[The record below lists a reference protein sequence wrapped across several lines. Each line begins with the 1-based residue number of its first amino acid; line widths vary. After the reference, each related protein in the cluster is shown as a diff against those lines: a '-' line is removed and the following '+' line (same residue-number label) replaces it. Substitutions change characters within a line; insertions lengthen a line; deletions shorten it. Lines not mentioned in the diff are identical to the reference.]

1 MSVLNFGPTNRAISD
16 YASTILSERVGEKVN
31 IGILQV
37 GMFNRLILRDIKV
50 YDKRNQALL
59 KAKLMTAKIELR
71 SLFREQLSLRTIS
84 LLDADIRLYK
94 QSPNLPANFQFLI
107 DTFANDNSKEN
118 SRTNLRINSLILRR
132 VNVSY
137 DEYFKPETPALLN
150 LSHLHLTDINA
161 NISLKEFTND
171 SLRLNVRAFSFNE
184 KCGFALQNLR
194 FRLKANRTC
203 ARLDDLEIIL
213 NHSRLQIP
221 ELTATY
227 DAITSKGKW
236 FSTLRT
242 AGSLH
247 DAQISTADACAF
259 IKIPKDFAL
268 SAKVSTDF
276 RITPRCFS
284 LSNLRIND
292 DDDQLKIAADA
303 AAGHTEGK
311 FTKINVQL
319 EEMCVSPSL
328 SAHIVKSFSSDTTAV
343 NVAHRLGKISLS
355 GNGQYHAD
363 GHGAAH
369 LNLQCDAGM
378 LHISARIREHLF
390 NADMTVTN
398 AKPAY
403 LSGNPRLPA
412 LISLSGNIRGKET
425 RLAPDS
431 FEWKFDVTNILWN
444 NYKFQ
449 SLHTAGIFSANTI
462 KAHIWSKDP
471 NALFDLS
478 TRIALSGHRP
488 DKLDLCAA
496 VDRIIPGNINLKTPL
511 GNAAFKGKIETKL
524 SHLTTKPAG
533 SLRITDFEMTGASR
547 GDYRLHELNT
557 QFTTQSNGTST
568 LLIHSD
574 FLDAKIHG
582 PSSVQR
588 LLNGIYA
595 IANRSL
601 PGLTIKPVIATDA
614 HDEWKFRANLKDT
627 EVLRKMLGV
636 DIDLAGGLQINGI
649 LNAHDGR
656 TSVALNTDGIQAGEI
671 LLGKTSLYLNGR
683 GTAYECLMQT
693 SKQFGARQI
702 ALAATLQAADS
713 TLRTQ
718 INWQDKAGNR
728 YNGSFKSTTRFMP
741 NPREVNFSM
750 DIHPTLFDLDGAQWH
765 ISSGRLSLLN
775 RELAFHNVKI
785 SREDQ
790 WLTVDGRIAPH
801 RNDSIVAHLHRIDV
815 GYVLDLVNFHA
826 VDFGGPA
833 TGDAVFTQ
841 SGQYPELHAKLNI
854 PDFTFNGGPMGTA
867 DIVGSWN
874 KHDNRILLN
883 ADMRL
888 PLADSAGT
896 KVDGYV
902 SLAEKGLG
910 LNIHANRTNLQFLR
924 RYMDGIF
931 TDFDGEATG
940 SVKLYG
946 PFKQLDFVGQLKADA
961 TAGIAATGVKYHVH
975 GGDVILTPGEFA
987 FRNFQID
994 DFRQGSGSADGYLR
1008 HQHLK
1013 NLTYQFGISTHNLR
1027 CYDMPQTHDM
1037 PFYSTATG
1045 TGSVFLQGRP
1055 GYFTADIALRPTS
1068 PTTLVYT
1075 LGTPDATSTSN
1086 SMIHFHDAE
1095 FTRTDTSAKSG
1106 FISDNAGNGST
1117 TNAESET
1124 PESNTDIVIN
1134 FLIDTNPSAEV
1145 KIITDPKSGDA
1156 ITAYGEGPIRATFH
1170 NKGNFEMYG
1179 TYKIMR
1185 GSYKF
1190 SLQDVIRK
1198 DLTLKQ
1204 GSTITFGGVPL
1215 LADLGLKAVYTVNG
1229 VSLSDLNYG
1238 AGFSQKS
1245 VRVDCILNIGGK
1257 AKSPQ
1262 VNFDLDFHNISED
1275 EKHMV
1280 KQLIST
1286 EEDINRQVIYLLGI
1300 GRFYTA
1306 NAQSADGMV
1315 NGQQQS
1321 TSAMRSFLSTTLTSQ
1336 LNQAISSALGAG
1348 SHWSFGTNVAT
1359 GNYGWN
1365 DFEVDGL
1372 LQGRLFN
1379 DRLLINGNFGYRD
1392 RPTYTSNFV
1401 GDFDVQYL
1409 LTPRGSVS
1417 LKAYSET
1424 SDRYFTK
1431 SSLTTQGVGII
1442 FQREFNNMRDLFNVR
1457 KRKRKPHP

>member
-1 MSVLNFGPTNRAISD
+1 MNFGPTNRAIAD
-16 YASTILSERVGEKVN
+16 YASDMLSEKTGGKVD

-37 GMFNRLILRDIKV
+37 GMFNRLILRDVKV
-50 YDKRNQALL
+50 YDKQNQAML

-71 SLFREQLSLRTIS
+71 SFFKEQLSLRTIS
-84 LLDADIRLYK
+84 LLDADICLYK
-94 QSPNLPANFQFLI
+94 QSSNASANFQFLI
-107 DTFANDNSKEN
+107 DAFAKDSHKEK
-118 SRTNLRINSLILRR
+118 SATNLRINSLILRR

-161 NISLKEFTND
+161 NLSLKEITND
-171 SLRLNVRAFSFNE
+171 SLRLNVRALSFKE
-184 KCGFALQNLR
+184 KCGFALRNLR
-194 FRLKANRTC
+194 FRLKANRTR
-203 ARLDDLEIIL
+203 AHLNDLEIIL
-213 NHSRLQIP
+213 NHSRLQLP

-227 DAITSKGKW
+227 DATTSTSDW
-236 FSTLRT
+236 FGTLYT
-242 AGSLH
+242 AGSLR
-247 DAQISTADACAF
+247 DAQISTSDVRTI
-259 IKIPKDFAL
+259 IKIPEDFVQSL
-268 SAKVSTDF
+268 QVSTDF
-276 RITPRCFS
+276 RIAPHSFS
-284 LSNLRIND
+284 LSNLRVNGNG
-292 DDDQLKIAADA
+292 DQLKIAANA
-303 AAGHTEGK
+303 AAERVNGK
-311 FTKINVQL
+311 FTWIKVQL
-319 EEMCVSPSL
+319 EEMRVNPSL
-328 SAHIVKSFSSDTTAV
+328 SAHIVSGFSSDTTAV
-343 NVAHRLGKISLS
+343 NVVRRLGKICLA

-369 LNLQCDAGM
+369 INLQSDAG
-378 LHISARIREHLF
+378 LLDISARIREHLF
-390 NADMTVTN
+390 NADLKVTN
-398 AKPAY
+398 ATPAY
-403 LSGNPRLPA
+403 LAGNPRLPA
-412 LISLSGNIRGKET
+412 LLSLSGNIRGKEAQLVPY
-425 RLAPDS
+425 R
-431 FEWKFDVTNILWN
+431 FEWNFDVTNILWN

-449 SLHTAGIFSANTI
+449 SLHTAGLFDANTI
-462 KAHIWSKDP
+462 KAHVQSKDP
-471 NALFDLS
+471 NVQLDLS
-478 TRIALSGHRP
+478 TRIALSGNRP
-488 DKLDLCAA
+488 DLLELRA
-496 VDRIIPGNINLKTPL
+496 VVNRIVPGKINLNTPFE
-511 GNAAFKGKIETKL
+511 NATFKGKIETKL
-524 SHLTTKPAG
+524 AHLTSKPTG
-533 SLRITDFEMTGASR
+533 SLHITDFEMTGASR
-547 GDYRLHELNT
+547 GDYSLHEFDAQL
-557 QFTTQSNGTST
+557 TTQSNSAST
-568 LLIHSD
+568 LQLRSD
-574 FLDAKIHG
+574 FLDAKVHG
-582 PSSVQR
+582 PSSVPR

-595 IANRSL
+595 IANRCL
-601 PGLTIKPVIATDA
+601 PGLTVKPVIATKA
-614 HDEWKFRANLKDT
+614 HDEWKFRASLKNT
-627 EVLRKMLGV
+627 EVFRKMLGV
-636 DIDLAGGLQINGI
+636 DIGLVGALQINGI

-656 TSVALNTDGIQAGEI
+656 TSIALNTDGIQAGEI
-671 LLGKTSLYLNGR
+671 QFGKTSLYLNGS

-702 ALAATLQAADS
+702 ALAATLQTADS
-713 TLRTQ
+713 TLHTQ
-718 INWQDKAGNR
+718 INWQDKAGDR
-728 YNGSFKSTTRFMP
+728 YNGSFNTTTRFVS

-750 DIHPTLFDLDGAQWH
+750 DIHPTVFALDGAQWH
-765 ISSGRLSLLN
+765 ISSGSLSLLN

-785 SREDQ
+785 SRNDQ
-790 WLTVDGRIAPH
+790 RLTVDGRIAPH
-801 RNDSIVAHLHRIDV
+801 RNDSIVAHLHHIDI

-841 SGQYPELHAKLNI
+841 SGQYPELHAKLHI
-854 PDFTFNGGPMGTA
+854 PNFTFNDGPMGTA

-874 KHDNRILLN
+874 KHDNRIVLN

-888 PLADSAGT
+888 PQSDSAGT

-940 SVKLYG
+940 DVKLYG
-946 PFKQLDFVGQLKADA
+946 PFKQLDFVGKLKADA
-961 TAGIAATGVKYHVH
+961 TAGIAATGVKYRVH

-987 FRNFQID
+987 FQNFQID
-994 DFRQGSGSADGYLR
+994 DFRQGSGTADGYLR

-1013 NLTYQFGISTHNLR
+1013 NLTYQFGISTQNLR
-1027 CYDMPQTHDM
+1027 CYDMLQTHDM

-1045 TGSVFLQGRP
+1045 TGNVTLQGRP

-1075 LGTPDATSTSN
+1075 LGTPDATSTSDN
-1086 SMIHFHDAE
+1086 MIHFHDAE
-1095 FTRTDTSAKSG
+1095 LAQADTSAKTGLASA
-1106 FISDNAGNGST
+1106 NAGNGSPKNIDT
-1117 TNAESET
+1117 ET
-1124 PESNTDIVIN
+1124 PESTTDIVIN
-1134 FLIDTNPSAEV
+1134 FLIDTNPAAQV

-1179 TYKIMR
+1179 TYKIIR
-1185 GSYKF
+1185 GNYKF
-1190 SLQDVIRK
+1190 SIQDVIRK

-1215 LADLGLKAVYTVNG
+1215 LADLGLKALYTVNG

-1306 NAQSADGMV
+1306 NAQSADGMI

-1321 TSAMRSFLSTTLTSQ
+1321 TAAMRSFLSTTLTSQ

-1359 GNYGWN
+1359 GTNGWN

-1401 GDFDVQYL
+1401 GDFDIQYL

-1442 FQREFNNMRDLFNVR
+1442 LQREFNSMRDLFNVR
-1457 KRKRKPHP
+1457 KRKRKPRL